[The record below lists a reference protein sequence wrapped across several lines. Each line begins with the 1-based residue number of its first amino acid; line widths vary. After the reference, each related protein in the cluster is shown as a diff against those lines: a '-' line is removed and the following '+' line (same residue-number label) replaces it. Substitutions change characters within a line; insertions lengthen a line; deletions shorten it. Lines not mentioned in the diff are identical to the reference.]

1 MRFVLIGVL
10 VCAASGAEV
19 PANARLMLRL
29 QQPITSYGSERDTPV
44 TAEIIAPVESNGKI
58 IIPLGTAVEGTLIDV
73 KRVGLGLS
81 RETAYLH
88 FEFTTLRFAGGDTV
102 PIRSQVSEVDD
113 AREIVDDKGRIR
125 GIRATA
131 SFASVLS
138 GLAVSAGAFDPMFLA
153 FTFSSSL
160 SAFRIPESEI
170 VLPAG
175 AEFRLKLLD
184 PISLTKEFPP
194 IAPAVTADPV
204 AETALEDLVAKLPFR
219 TATQGTNL
227 PSDLTNLLFIGS
239 RDAVQK
245 AFDAAGWVTA
255 DERNAA
261 STYATMRS
269 IVENQGYQQAPMST
283 LLLGGVAPEFTF
295 SKTLD
300 TFFKRHHLRIFPQTA
315 QFENQAVWTSS
326 STHDSGIGFATA
338 GKTFIHVIDS
348 NIDEERQKVVYDLV
362 ITGCVDGVSWVDRPH
377 VPRDAKNA
385 TGDELR
391 TDGAIAVLRMNDC
404 ANPKRSDTNVPAI
417 DAREK
422 GNAAQRTARN
432 ITLTLKND
440 LFRGNLFYQG
450 YSGVRMALDAR
461 KVAKSKDPER
471 TVKYAGQEFKIV
483 RGAEAEKTPG
493 IPRDRQRAPTFD
505 PQGKRSFASRLEFS
519 FSGGYSRF
527 GNDEF
532 STQELDLYIP
542 DDSIGTLR
550 MFMDQ
555 ELRPGFS
562 VSPRVT
568 VNSNRYLSHEFSF
581 THNDTPFRMYFRIDG
596 LVDSTPIDAEA
607 QIRQYAYN
615 ALIHLR
621 PNGSRIRPYIAVGPG
636 LQVIRLTEDTV
647 DTRSKVRFA
656 FRDVGLIIS
665 NYRLF
670 KAPPLEGGA
679 IIQPVLTYG
688 AGVKVHVTP
697 RFLVRAD
704 FRESLSSQ
712 PDFWSKSYQNI
723 DINFGPDATEEYSY
737 RIAPYV
743 KHGPLRNQVF
753 SFGIGVAF

>member
-1 MRFVLIGVL
+1 MRFILLGAI
-10 VCAASGAEV
+10 VCAAFGADV
-19 PANARLMLRL
+19 PAGTQLILRL

-44 TAEIIAPVESNGKI
+44 AAEVISPVESNGKI
-58 IIPLGTAVEGTLIDV
+58 IVPLGTAVEGTLIDV

-81 RETAYLH
+81 RETAYLQ
-88 FEFTTLRFAGGDTV
+88 FEFTALKFPGGDTV
-102 PIRSQVSEVDD
+102 PLRSQVSQIDDSRETVD
-113 AREIVDDKGRIR
+113 AEGRIH

-170 VLPAG
+170 VLPPG
-175 AEFRLKLLD
+175 AEFRIKLLE

-194 IAPAVTADPV
+194 IAPAITTDLASQ
-204 AETALEDLVAKLPFR
+204 TALEDLAAKLPFR

-227 PSDLTNLLFIGS
+227 PSDLTNLVFVGS
-239 RDAVQK
+239 REAVK
-245 AFDAAGWVTA
+245 KSFDAAGWVAA
-255 DERNAA
+255 DELNAE

-269 IVENQGYQQAPMST
+269 IVENQGYRQAPMST
-283 LLLGGVAPEFTF
+283 LLLDGVAPAFTF

-300 TFFKRHHLRIFPQTA
+300 TFFKRHHLRIFPQNV
-315 QFENQAVWTSS
+315 QFDNQPVWTAS

-348 NIDEERQKVVYDLV
+348 NIDEERQKVLHDIVM
-362 ITGCVDGVSWVDRPH
+362 TGCVDGIAMVDRPQ

-385 TGDELR
+385 TGDELH
-391 TDGAIAVLRMNDC
+391 TDGAIAVLKMNDC
-404 ANPKRSDTNVPAI
+404 ANPQRADANVPAI

-422 GNAAQRTARN
+422 GNSFQRTTRN
-432 ITLTLKND
+432 VTLTLKND
-440 LFRGNLFYQG
+440 LFRGNLIYQG
-450 YSGVRMALDAR
+450 YSGIRMAIDAR
-461 KVAKSKDPER
+461 KVAKSTDAER

-542 DDSIGTLR
+542 DDNIGTLR

-562 VSPRVT
+562 ISPRVT
-568 VNSNRYLSHEFSF
+568 VNSNRYFSHEFSF
-581 THNDTPFRMYFRIDG
+581 THNDTPFRMYFRIDDV
-596 LVDSTPIDAEA
+596 VDSTPIDAEA

-647 DTRSKVRFA
+647 DTRSKMRFA
-656 FRDVGLIIS
+656 FRDVGLIIA

-712 PDFWSKSYQNI
+712 PDFWSKSYQNM
-723 DINFGPDATEEYSY
+723 DINFGPDATEDYSY
-737 RIAPYV
+737 KVAPYV